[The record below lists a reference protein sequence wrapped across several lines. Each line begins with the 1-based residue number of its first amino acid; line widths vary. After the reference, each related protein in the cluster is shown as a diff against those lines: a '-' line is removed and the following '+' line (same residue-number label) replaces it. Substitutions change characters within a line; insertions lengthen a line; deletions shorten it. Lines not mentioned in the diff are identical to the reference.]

1 MSRIV
6 LEHID
11 KYYGDS
17 HVLRDIN
24 LTIEDGDFMT
34 LLGPSGCGKTTT
46 LRVISGLEKP
56 QNGTMTIDGVKMI
69 DAPNAFFEEPSKRGL
84 NLVFQS
90 YALWPHMTVYQ
101 NIAFG
106 LKIKKLS
113 KEEIDK
119 RVMDSLRTLRIEQYK
134 DRYPNEL
141 SGGQQQR
148 VAIAR
153 AIASNPKLLLLD
165 EPLSNLDARLRIDM
179 RVELKRLH
187 METGTTIIYVT
198 HDQLEA
204 MTMSTKVA
212 LFRAGEIAQIAT
224 PQELYTN
231 PVDMETADF
240 IGSPRINMIDGKG
253 FYDGNTLKVTG
264 VLGTFTFEKESIK
277 PGEEI
282 PQGKEFDCVLGIRP
296 ELVHITAKDP
306 KSPEF
311 IEAAVY
317 ASQPAGAETI
327 VTLETNGTQY
337 LALQVDLRKYDMNQ
351 KVWVTMD
358 PKRLNVFNKQTGRL
372 IRYAEARD
380 KNETED

>member
-1 MSRIV
+1 MSEIV
-6 LEHID
+6 LKHID

-17 HVLRDIN
+17 HVLKDIN

-56 QNGTMTIDGVKMI
+56 QNGTMTIDGVTMI

-101 NIAFG
+101 NISFG

-113 KEEIDK
+113 KDEIDK

-187 METGTTIIYVT
+187 QETGTTIVYVT

-212 LFRAGEIAQIAT
+212 LFRAGEIAQVAT
-224 PQELYTN
+224 PLELYTN

-240 IGSPRINMIDGKG
+240 VGSPRINMIDAKG
-253 FYDGNTLKVTG
+253 LYDGKLLHVKSILGEYKFEKSTLK
-264 VLGTFTFEKESIK
+264 LE
-277 PGEEI
+277 EEI
-282 PQGKEFDCVLGIRP
+282 PLNSEFDCVLGIRP
-296 ELVHITAKDP
+296 ELINIHTKKPDLQSAV
-306 KSPEF
+306 
-311 IEAAVY
+311 EASVY
-317 ASQPAGAETI
+317 ATQPAGPETI
-327 VTLETNGTQY
+327 LSLDVQGTVFS
-337 LALQVDLRKYDMNQ
+337 ALQVDLRRYETNQ
-351 KVWVTMD
+351 KVWVSLD
-358 PKRLNVFNKQTGRL
+358 PKRVNVFNKATERL
-372 IRYAEARD
+372 IRYAEARE
-380 KNETED
+380 KTEGEG

>member
-1 MSRIV
+1 MREIV
-6 LEHID
+6 LKNID
-11 KYYGDS
+11 KYYGDNR
-17 HVLRDIN
+17 VLKGIN

-56 QNGTMTIDGVKMI
+56 QNGTMTIDGVTMI
-69 DAPNAFFEEPSKRGL
+69 DAPNAFYEEPSKRGL

-119 RVMDSLRTLRIEQYK
+119 RVMDSLRTLRIDQYK

-187 METGTTIIYVT
+187 QETGTTIIYVT

-212 LFRAGEIAQIAT
+212 LFRAGEIAQVAS
-224 PQELYTN
+224 PLELYTN
-231 PVDMETADF
+231 PVDIETADF
-240 IGSPRINMIDGKG
+240 VGSPRINLIDGKA
-253 FYDGNTLKVTG
+253 FFDGNSLKVTSI
-264 VLGTFTFEKESIK
+264 LGDYDFEKSTLK
-277 PGEEI
+277 LEEDI
-282 PQGKEFDCVLGIRP
+282 PVNKEFDCVLGVRP
-296 ELVHITAKDP
+296 ELVGVSTKKPD
-306 KSPEF
+306 SGNV
-311 IEAAVY
+311 IEATVY
-317 ASQPAGAETI
+317 ATQPAGPETI
-327 VTLETNGTQY
+327 LSLDIQGTVISV
-337 LALQVDLRKYDMNQ
+337 LQVDLRRYNPNQ
-351 KVWVTMD
+351 KVWVTLD
-358 PKRLNVFNKQTGRL
+358 PKRINVFNKATTRL
-372 IRYAEARD
+372 IRYAEARE
-380 KNETED
+380 KTEGED

>member
-17 HVLRDIN
+17 HVLKDIN

-56 QNGTMTIDGVKMI
+56 QNGIMTIDGVKMI
-69 DAPNAFFEEPSKRGL
+69 DAANAFFEEPSKRGL

-113 KEEIDK
+113 KEEIEK
-119 RVMDSLRTLRIEQYK
+119 RVMASLKTLRIEQYR

-187 METGTTIIYVT
+187 METGATIIYVT

-240 IGSPRINMIDGKG
+240 IGSPRINLIDGKG
-253 FYDGNTLKVTG
+253 FYDGDTLKV
-264 VLGTFTFEKESIK
+264 S
-277 PGEEI
+277 
-282 PQGKEFDCVLGIRP
+282 CVLGDFRFEKATLKLQEKILQGSEFECVLGVRP
-296 ELVHITAKDP
+296 ELVNIHTKKPDTGNCID
-306 KSPEF
+306 
-311 IEAAVY
+311 AVIY

-327 VTLETNGTQY
+327 VTLESDGTQY
-337 LALQVDLRKYDMNQ
+337 LALQVDLRKYEMNQ
-351 KVWVTMD
+351 RVWVSLD
-358 PKRLNVFNKQTGRL
+358 PKRVNVFNKETQRL
-372 IRYAEARD
+372 IRFAEARD
-380 KNETED
+380 KSENED